1 MRCGPA
7 ISRGRRPGNEK
18 EQTKSPE
25 PRRHRRDPARSYI
38 GRDELRI
45 TPKLRRVT
53 LRWIE
58 ACRIFWAIGTTEQEA
73 LSYLLRLMRARL
85 DPMRPSEQYLETAL
99 ARVARVVAACW
110 EEMEP
115 GVRRADRGGRPPPRG
130 SAKGAE
136 TS

>member
-1 MRCGPA
+1 MKKSKPRAPSRDVIDA
-7 ISRGRRPGNEK
+7 ILQRW
-18 EQTKSPE
+18 
-25 PRRHRRDPARSYI
+25 YI

-58 ACRIFWAIGTTEQEA
+58 ACRIFWAIGATEQEV
-73 LSYLLRLMRARL
+73 LSYLLTLMRARL

-115 GVRRADRGGRPPPRG
+115 GVRRADRGGRPRPRG